1 MEDKLRVNNEIK
13 TSKQTLLTRLYMQ
26 RININPVESKKI
38 IALPGRLFIL
48 CNPDSSSLYV
58 SIHVDTCWFMCTL

>member
-13 TSKQTLLTRLYMQ
+13 SLKQTLLTRLYMQ

-38 IALPGRLFIL
+38 VALPGWSPFL
-48 CNPDSSSLYV
+48 C
-58 SIHVDTCWFMCTL
+58 